1 MNLSIHAFAIDTF
14 APLLHTLTTLLER
27 GAEKLDAATLLDARL
42 APDMYPLGTQVQLVC
57 YQVVDAVARLAG
69 EEPPALDV
77 KQETLAGL
85 KAQLAATIE
94 GLTRFPAEAY
104 AGAEERHIVRPLI
117 EGMRIEMSGLQ
128 YLREWTFPNFYFHLV
143 TAYAILRHHGIE
155 LGKKDYMR
163 HLGPSIRMG

>member
-1 MNLSIHAFAIDTF
+1 VRRESLSGLQR
-14 APLLHTLTTLLER
+14 PP
-27 GAEKLDAATLLDARL
+27 AATLE
-42 APDMYPLGTQVQLVC
+42 PLTSL
-57 YQVVDAVARLAG
+57 L
-69 EEPPALDV
+69 PSP
-77 KQETLAGL
+77 
-85 KAQLAATIE
+85 
-94 GLTRFPAEAY
+94 F